1 MVQAGFSFTRSEDS
15 GLIVP
20 AKGIVMP
27 PHLAANGKKPHD
39 FQVRAIDG
47 AWEKLEDN
55 RSPMTVIYTGGGKT
69 FCLSLIAREWPRHFK
84 LSKRILVLAHRDE
97 IVRQNRAELEA
108 ITGEQV
114 GLEKADAWA
123 GDERIVSASVQTLRG
138 ARLERWKSSDFGLVI
153 VDECHHVVSKSWR
166 AITDYFSGAKLL
178 GYTATPRRGDEKALG
193 LVFDSVACIYE
204 LADAIADK
212 KRPPFVV
219 KKISIKEIDLSA
231 CRKNKEGDFNK
242 EDLDAAMAVEE
253 ALHGVVDATLKES
266 GDRRTIVFTT
276 SVENAHRLA
285 EIFNRYRTACAMAVD
300 GETET
305 DERRRIIASH
315 QRGEFQYLVNVGITT
330 EGYNDERISCVSMG
344 RPSSS
349 RLLIEQM
356 IGRARAVGSE
366 NALVIEFTGNMGKIR
381 QSSTADVL
389 GGKYEEAEVE
399 AADKIIE
406 ANPGIRADE
415 ALAQAH
421 AEAIEKE
428 KQAEIAR
435 RASLT
440 AKVSYSVHEFNPFD
454 VLHLKTDRN
463 EEWEHRLG
471 GKIASEKQINYLK
484 ALRVDIPKDC
494 TSAQASR
501 LIGTVRRREEVGLA
515 NYRQVRELTAA
526 GIPALNI
533 SYKHACGLVWE
544 LRQNKGQ
551 RLAPDVIERITGGAR
566 QPGEEG

>member
-1 MVQAGFSFTRSEDS
+1 MVQAGFNFAVSPKS
-15 GLIVP
+15 GLSVP
-20 AKGIVMP
+20 QGGIALPSHV
-27 PHLAANGKKPHD
+27 AANGKKPHD
-39 FQVRAIDG
+39 FQERAING
-47 AWEKLEDN
+47 AWEKLEEN
-55 RSPMTVIYTGGGKT
+55 RAPLTVIYTGGGKT
-69 FCLSLIAREWPRHFK
+69 FCFSLIVREWPRHFK
-84 LSKRILVLAHRDE
+84 LSNRVLVLAHRDE

-108 ITGEQV
+108 ITGERV

-123 GDERIVSASVQTLRG
+123 GDERIISASVQTLRG
-138 ARLERWKSSDFGLVI
+138 ERLERWKSNEFGLVI
-153 VDECHHVVSKSWR
+153 FDEAHHAVSKSWR
-166 AITDYFSGAKLL
+166 AIADHFSGAKLL

-193 LVFDSVACIYE
+193 LVFDSSACIYE
-204 LADAIADK
+204 LSDAIADG

-219 KKISIKEIDLSA
+219 KKINIKEIDLSA

-242 EDLDAAMAVEE
+242 DDLDAAMAVEE

-276 SVENAHRLA
+276 SVENAHRIA
-285 EIFNRYRTACAMAVD
+285 EIFNRYRPACAMAVD
-300 GETET
+300 GETDT
-305 DERRRIIASH
+305 DERRRIIAGH

-381 QSSTADVL
+381 PSSTADVL
-389 GGKYEEAEVE
+389 GGKYEEEEVDAAE
-399 AADKIIE
+399 KIIE

-415 ALAQAH
+415 ALAKAH
-421 AEAIEKE
+421 AEAVEKE
-428 KQAEIAR
+428 KQAEISR
-435 RASLT
+435 RAALT

-454 VLHLKTDRN
+454 VLHMKADKD
-463 EEWEHRLG
+463 EQWERRFG
-471 GKIASEKQINYLK
+471 GKIASEKQINFLK
-484 ALRVDIPKDC
+484 ALRVDVPKDC

-501 LIGTVRRREEVGLA
+501 LIGAVKRREEVGLA

-526 GIPALNI
+526 GIPAINL
-533 SYKHACGLVWE
+533 SYKHACDLVWE
-544 LRQNKGQ
+544 LRQNGGK
-551 RLAPDVIERITGGAR
+551 RVPSEVMSRIVSHERSA
-566 QPGEEG
+566 GED

>member
-1 MVQAGFSFTRSEDS
+1 MIQAGFDFTRSEDS
-15 GLIVP
+15 GLLIPDSGIIAP
-20 AKGIVMP
+20 AHVS
-27 PHLAANGKKPHD
+27 ANGKVPHD
-39 FQVRAIDG
+39 FQDRVING

-55 RSPMTVIYTGGGKT
+55 RSPLTVVYTGGGKT
-69 FCLSLIAREWPRHFK
+69 FCFSLIAREWPRHFK
-84 LSKRILVLAHRDE
+84 LSKRILVMAHRDE
-97 IVRQNRAELEA
+97 IVRQNRAELAA

-114 GLEKADAWA
+114 GLEKAEAWA
-123 GDERIVSASVQTLRG
+123 GDERIISASVQTLKG
-138 ARLERWKSSDFGLVI
+138 ARLERWRPDTFGLVI
-153 VDECHHVVSKSWR
+153 VDECHHAVSQSWR
-166 AITDYFSGAKLL
+166 AITDYFAGAKLL

-193 LVFDSVACIYE
+193 LVFDSVAGIYE

-219 KKISIKEIDLSA
+219 RKINIKEIDLSA
-231 CRKNKEGDFNK
+231 CRKSKDGDFNK
-242 EDLDAAMAVEE
+242 DDLDAAMAVEE

-285 EIFNRYRTACAMAVD
+285 EIFNRYRPACARAVD
-300 GETET
+300 GETDT
-305 DERRRIIASH
+305 DERRRIIAAH

-406 ANPGIRADE
+406 ANPGMRADE

-440 AKVSYSVHEFNPFD
+440 AKVSYSVHEFDPFA
-454 VLHLKTDRN
+454 VLHMKASKD
-463 EEWEHRLG
+463 EQWERRFG

-501 LIGTVRRREEVGLA
+501 LIGTVRKREEIGLA
-515 NYRQVRELTAA
+515 NYRQVRELGAA
-526 GIPALNI
+526 GIPAVNL
-533 SYKHACGLVWE
+533 SYKHACDLVWE
-544 LRQNKGQ
+544 LRQNKGK
-551 RLAPDVIERITGGAR
+551 RLAPEAIERITGRTREA
-566 QPGEEG
+566 GEEG